1 MKPSSGRARSAATL
15 AATALC
21 GLAVMLLPGASAYA
35 QKTPVM
41 SQGPAVRDGTPEIDT
56 SIEQKNWNAALTQ
69 LDARIAANP
78 RDAQAQF
85 KRATVLA
92 HLNRDDEAIKAFIA
106 LTQTYPE
113 LPEPYNNL
121 AALYAKHGQYTE
133 AREALET
140 ATKANPDYGLAYENL
155 GDLYLRL
162 AASAYQRAQNLG
174 HASGPTQQRLADIQK
189 IISPPASSAK
199 TGQEGCSAGRLHQSR
214 HLEYDGV
221 AKLPVRRPRT
231 VLSPCRRIWRRR
243 SRRPRHPY
251 RGLIANVFFHPEDL
265 HEMVDARRSVAPP

>member
-21 GLAVMLLPGASAYA
+21 GLAVMLLPGAPAYA
-35 QKTPVM
+35 QKTPVL
-41 SQGPAVRDGTPEIDT
+41 SQGPAVRDGTPEIDA
-56 SIEQKNWNAALTQ
+56 SIAQKNWNAALTQ

-85 KRATVLA
+85 KRATILA
-92 HLNRDDEAIKAFIA
+92 HLNRDDEAINAFIA

-121 AALYAKHGQYTE
+121 ATLYAKHGRYTE

-140 ATKANPDYGLAYENL
+140 AIKANPNYGLAYENL

-162 AASAYQRAQNLG
+162 ADSAYQRAHDLG
-174 HASGPTQQRLADIQK
+174 QATGPTQQRLADIQK
-189 IISPPASSAK
+189 IISPPKSSEK
-199 TGQEGCSAGRLHQSR
+199 PVKK
-214 HLEYDGV
+214 V
-221 AKLPVRRPRT
+221 AAPDDYTNRAT
-231 VLSPCRRIWRRR
+231 SNITESP
-243 SRRPRHPY
+243 SFQFGGANGSLAMPPY
-251 RGLIANVFFHPEDL
+251 
-265 HEMVDARRSVAPP
+265 MAPSQ